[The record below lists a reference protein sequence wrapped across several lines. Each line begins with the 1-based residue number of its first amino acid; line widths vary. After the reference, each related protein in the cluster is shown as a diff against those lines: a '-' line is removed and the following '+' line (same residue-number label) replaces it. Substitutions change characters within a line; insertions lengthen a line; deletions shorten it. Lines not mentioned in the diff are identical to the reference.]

1 MTAADPA
8 LDAVDRPSPPRWV
21 LPVALVPIITV
32 VVASYVAGSVWAVWI
47 DDNPL
52 GLVLLSPVNRILL
65 LTTPQLD
72 IVEYFVAAVG
82 RHLFPDPFFYL
93 LGHHYGA
100 RALRWATEG
109 SPMARRLVGDD
120 GRGLENPSHRKILYP
135 LAFLIPNNYVSLLC
149 GSARIPIWQF
159 GVLNLTGTVARVLL
173 CRVVGDAFTEQITA
187 ITDFIG
193 TYQWA
198 ITGVSVV
205 LVAIGLFTQLR
216 PGGQLRGLTELDERD
231 ED

>member
-1 MTAADPA
+1 MTAVDPPADA
-8 LDAVDRPSPPRWV
+8 AARPKPPRWV
-21 LPVALVPIITV
+21 LPVALGPILTV
-32 VVASYVAGSVWAVWI
+32 VIASYVAGSVWAVWVNE
-47 DDNPL
+47 NPL

-72 IVEYFVAAVG
+72 FWEFFLAAVG
-82 RHLFPDPFFYL
+82 RHLFPDPFFFL
-93 LGHHYGA
+93 LGHYYGA
-100 RALRWATEG
+100 RALRWASEG

-149 GSARIPIWQF
+149 GSARIPVWEF
-159 GVLNLTGTVARVLL
+159 ALLNLSGTIARVLL
-173 CRVVGDAFTEQITA
+173 CRVIGDAFTSEIRR

-193 TYQWA
+193 DYQWA

-205 LVAIGLFTQLR
+205 IVAIGLASQLR
-216 PGGQLRGLTELDERD
+216 PGGQLRRLTELDD
-231 ED
+231 E